1 MIRAAKLALRFW
13 MQYKAQ
19 TTDVAKL
26 RRGFVTQQCAKIRKW
41 QRREESFRGSTDKE
55 LDILKATVLTC
66 ILSWMLCASLAQAQ
80 KIYICTDGNG
90 RRLTSDRPI
99 AECVDRV
106 QRVIDGTGTV
116 RRIVGPT
123 LTENEQAALEAAR
136 QEELKEKNRIE
147 EARRRARALLAR
159 YPSEIRHQQ
168 GRKEAL
174 SEMNADIDAASK
186 RLATL
191 KEEHKN
197 IEAELESW
205 REDIEKAPENLQR
218 KHADSQLLID
228 DQLRLI
234 ALREKEKA
242 RINEQ
247 FDGELVYLR
256 ELWAELAERKK
267 KMVEESKNGAVAT
280 RPASP

>member
-1 MIRAAKLALRFW
+1 MALMKL
-13 MQYKAQ
+13 
-19 TTDVAKL
+19 
-26 RRGFVTQQCAKIRKW
+26 
-41 QRREESFRGSTDKE
+41 EE
-55 LDILKATVLTC
+55 LDILKAIVLTC
-66 ILSWMLCASLAQAQ
+66 ILGWALCVPLAQAQ

-90 RRLTSDRPI
+90 KRLTSDRPI

-159 YPSEIRHQQ
+159 YPNEIRHQE

-174 SEMNADIDAASK
+174 SEMNADIDVASK
-186 RLATL
+186 RLTTL

-197 IEAELESW
+197 IEAELEPW

-218 KHADSQLLID
+218 KHADNQLLMD

-267 KMVEESKNGAVAT
+267 RIAGESKNGAVAT

>member
-1 MIRAAKLALRFW
+1 MALMKL
-13 MQYKAQ
+13 
-19 TTDVAKL
+19 
-26 RRGFVTQQCAKIRKW
+26 
-41 QRREESFRGSTDKE
+41 EE
-55 LDILKATVLTC
+55 LDILKAIVLTC
-66 ILSWMLCASLAQAQ
+66 ILGWALCIPLAQAQ
-80 KIYICTDGNG
+80 KIYICTDGSG
-90 RRLTSDRPI
+90 RRITSDRPI

-106 QRVIDGTGTV
+106 QRVIDGTGTM
-116 RRIVGPT
+116 RRVVGPT

-136 QEELKEKNRIE
+136 QEDLKEKNRIE

-159 YPSEIRHQQ
+159 YPNEIRHQQ

-174 SEMNADIDAASK
+174 TEMNADINVASK

-197 IEAELESW
+197 IEAELEPW
-205 REDIEKAPENLQR
+205 REDIERAPENLQR
-218 KHADSQLLID
+218 KRADNQLLID

-256 ELWAELAERKK
+256 ELWSELAARNKR
-267 KMVEESKNGAVAT
+267 MAEEAKSAAAT
-280 RPASP
+280 RPAASP